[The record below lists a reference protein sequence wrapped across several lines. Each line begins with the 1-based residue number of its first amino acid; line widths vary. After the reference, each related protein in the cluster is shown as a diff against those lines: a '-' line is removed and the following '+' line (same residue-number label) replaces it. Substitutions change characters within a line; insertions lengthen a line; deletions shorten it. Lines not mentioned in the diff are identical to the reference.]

1 MASPYIAVLN
11 VGGAMLIEMIIGFV
25 CGKFGFITQKS
36 VQKLNKFVFKATLLP
51 QMCRAFAQKNLYA
64 MNFTPLAGCA
74 LMSLS
79 TQILLAIVVNILYW
93 KKDSFE
99 IFLGIQLPVIY
110 LNYVIIGVPLFN
122 SIWGEENNA
131 ITGVIIMSN
140 DLIIIPIYQALTS
153 IYKMKKAKLEVADG
167 DGDRESD
174 VKGFTWYDVLT
185 IILNIFKSPLIQGI
199 ILGIIWSLT
208 TLELPIYLDRVL
220 STLQACVVGCALFCV
235 GGLLSTFSLLGCT
248 WGEFLLGMFFRFII
262 MPLFSCV
269 YSYAIGLTGTETR
282 QCLVMCLVTSSS
294 ACSSI
299 SLAANVKPGVS
310 TTLILWS
317 TIFFIPFIMA
327 WLSVLDALNLFL

>member
-1 MASPYIAVLN
+1 MVSPYISVLN

-25 CGKFGFITQKS
+25 CGKLGLITQKS
-36 VQKLNKFVFKATLLP
+36 VDKLNKFVFKATLLP
-51 QMCRAFAQKNLYA
+51 QMCRSFALKNLYA
-64 MNFTPLAGCA
+64 MNFKPLAGCA
-74 LMSLS
+74 LTSIS
-79 TQILLAIVVNILYW
+79 TQIILAIVVNVIYW
-93 KKDSFE
+93 KKDLFE

-153 IYKMKKAKLEVADG
+153 IYKIRKAKEEAVDG
-167 DGDRESD
+167 DEE
-174 VKGFTWYDVLT
+174 VKGFTWHDVLM

-208 TLELPIYLDRVL
+208 TLTLPIYLDRLL
-220 STLQACVVGCALFCV
+220 STFQSCVVGCALFCV
-235 GGLLSTFSLLGCT
+235 GGLLSTFSILGCS
-248 WGEFLLGMFFRFII
+248 WLEFILGMLFRFII
-262 MPLFSCV
+262 MPLFTCI
-269 YSYAIGLTGTETR
+269 YSYAIGLSGVETR
-282 QCLVMCLVTSSS
+282 QCLVMVLVTSSS

-299 SLAANVKPGVS
+299 SLAANIKPGVS
-310 TTLILWS
+310 TTMILWS